1 MNFDGDLSLL
11 QRKMAASSAGVQRR
25 QAVMEALNVRSG
37 QSILDLGCGG
47 GHLVEELARAVGP
60 QGKAF
65 GLDPSKTQIQ
75 AARERCNHFDQATFF
90 CCMADEIAL
99 NATSCDAVVSIQTLE
114 YIEDVDA
121 ALSAVIPLLKT
132 QSKFVNI
139 SILWD
144 HFKFHGADEALNT
157 LIFDAFRAHCFH
169 QMLPMELPG
178 KLAKLAIRDIHTRSL
193 AFVITQRHDNSPAR
207 FAEAVMANFALRQ
220 GVAED
225 KVRDWQTQLS
235 EAEKQG
241 RFGFAS
247 FPVLTSGTLT

>member
-1 MNFDGDLSLL
+1 
-11 QRKMAASSAGVQRR
+11 MAASSAGVQRR

-60 QGKAF
+60 HGKAF

-75 AARERCNHFDQATFF
+75 AARERCNRFDQATFF

-99 NATSCDAVVSIQTLE
+99 KAASCDAVASIQTLE

-121 ALSAVIPLLKT
+121 ALSAVIPLLKA

-178 KLAKLAIRDIHTRSL
+178 KLAKLAIRNIHTRSL
-193 AFVITQRHDNSPAR
+193 
-207 FAEAVMANFALRQ
+207 
-220 GVAED
+220 GVCDHA
-225 KVRDWQTQLS
+225 
-235 EAEKQG
+235 A
-241 RFGFAS
+241 
-247 FPVLTSGTLT
+247 P

>member
-1 MNFDGDLSLL
+1 MNFEGDLSLL

-99 NATSCDAVVSIQTLE
+99 NA
-114 YIEDVDA
+114 
-121 ALSAVIPLLKT
+121 
-132 QSKFVNI
+132 
-139 SILWD
+139 
-144 HFKFHGADEALNT
+144 
-157 LIFDAFRAHCFH
+157 
-169 QMLPMELPG
+169 
-178 KLAKLAIRDIHTRSL
+178 
-193 AFVITQRHDNSPAR
+193 
-207 FAEAVMANFALRQ
+207 
-220 GVAED
+220 
-225 KVRDWQTQLS
+225 
-235 EAEKQG
+235 
-241 RFGFAS
+241 AS
-247 FPVLTSGTLT
+247 